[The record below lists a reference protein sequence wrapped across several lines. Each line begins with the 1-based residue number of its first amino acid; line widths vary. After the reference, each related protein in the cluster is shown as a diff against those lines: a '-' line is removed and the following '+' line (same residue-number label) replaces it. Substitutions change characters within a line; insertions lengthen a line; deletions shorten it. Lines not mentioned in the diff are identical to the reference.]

1 MMNGK
6 NKKMNLEKLRKQ
18 TKKNWK
24 REVRSEYRR
33 IMWKA
38 KYTIS
43 YAVHNWCTVDIRP
56 ESYFAAW
63 LVAKKLESKG
73 FKCDLYKAI
82 PFSNYRP
89 YNELHIE
96 WDK

>member
-1 MMNGK
+1 MRNGK
-6 NKKMNLEKLRKQ
+6 NRKMNLEKLRKR

-24 REVRSEYRR
+24 REIRSEYKH
-33 IMWKA
+33 IMWKT
-38 KYTIS
+38 KITINF
-43 YAVHNWCTVDIRP
+43 AINNWCTVDIRP
-56 ESYFAAW
+56 ESHFAAW

-82 PFSNYRP
+82 P

-96 WDK
+96 WNK